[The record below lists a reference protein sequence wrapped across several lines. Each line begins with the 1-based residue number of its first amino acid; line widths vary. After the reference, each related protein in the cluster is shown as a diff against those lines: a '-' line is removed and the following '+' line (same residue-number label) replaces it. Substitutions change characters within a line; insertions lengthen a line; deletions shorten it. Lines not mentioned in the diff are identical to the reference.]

1 MEIEKNK
8 KIMKLKDS
16 YEDVNYFVEF
26 YKEGDHIHFKLK
38 ESDLYPIYTFE
49 SDYTMDDFI
58 QQHKAFKSCDD
69 LDEVLQ
75 HLYNL
80 YDSKKIDLFSA
91 GTKEEKYLSFKLWDI
106 STEDE
111 SKLFKM
117 TLVMT
122 ENKDEDLAIL
132 YDIQKKQIANLK
144 KIKSLVE
151 DKSNKAKNNQL
162 CEEILNLLK
171 ECQVDLNQKITD
183 KK

>member
-1 MEIEKNK
+1 MEIKENK

-16 YEDVNYFVEF
+16 YDDVNYFVEF

-69 LDEVLQ
+69 LDEILQ

-80 YDSKKIDLFSA
+80 YDNQKVGLFSA
-91 GTKEEKYLSFKLWDI
+91 GTKEERYLNFKLWDI
-106 STEDE
+106 STEEE
-111 SKLFKM
+111 SKLFKVI
-117 TLVMT
+117 LVMT

-132 YDIQKKQIANLK
+132 YDIQKKHIGNLK
-144 KIKSLVE
+144 KIKSLI
-151 DKSNKAKNNQL
+151 DDKAKNSPL
-162 CEEILNLLK
+162 GKEILKLLD
-171 ECQVDLNQKITD
+171 ECQVDLNY
-183 KK
+183 